1 MGKKSK
7 KKQAKHDAQGG
18 MPMPIGFTSTMPI
31 TMPIAVPSDTTPSD
45 ATPSDIT
52 QAKSTLS
59 ETALPASQP
68 LGSLPPIQ
76 VAGAQASAVPPFSVP
91 PLAAVPPSASPSSS
105 MAGSFPASEP
115 VPSAE
120 QALVQD
126 AQRRL
131 VDLAV
136 EKETLAV
143 RLEDAARQ
151 RAELE
156 ARVAELSTLVA
167 DLRTDRSGSQ
177 DQLAAVISE
186 RDKLQQENRELQD
199 EILRLPV
206 ELEAVSKSRAFRI
219 MKAAPILA
227 IRKPLSTLL
236 IVGAMG
242 ALANLWDFSNI
253 ARSIYLVVGS
263 IVLLVS
269 AIQFLARNDER

>member
-1 MGKKSK
+1 MGKKAK
-7 KKQAKHDAQGG
+7 KKQEKIAAQTGTS
-18 MPMPIGFTSTMPI
+18 MPIGFTSTMPL
-31 TMPIAVPSDTTPSD
+31 AVP
-45 ATPSDIT
+45 T
-52 QAKSTLS
+52 QTVPTQTVPTQTVPTFS
-59 ETALPASQP
+59 EP
-68 LGSLPPIQ
+68 LGPLPTHQ
-76 VAGAQASAVPPFSVP
+76 ATAAQASAVPPFSVS
-91 PLAAVPPSASPSSS
+91 PLAAVPAGNNPNPSMTGPFTTAEPAPSPDQ
-105 MAGSFPASEP
+105 G
-115 VPSAE
+115 
-120 QALVQD
+120 LVQD

-143 RLEDAARQ
+143 RLEDAVRQ
-151 RAELE
+151 RTDLE
-156 ARVAELSTLVA
+156 AKLAELSTLVA
-167 DLRTDRSGSQ
+167 DLRSDRSGSQ
-177 DQLAAVISE
+177 EQLAAITSE
-186 RDKLQQENRELQD
+186 RDKLHQENRELQD

-206 ELEAVSKSRAFRI
+206 ELEAVAKSRAFRI

-242 ALANLWDFSNI
+242 ALANLWEFSNI

>member
-31 TMPIAVPSDTTPSD
+31 AVPIATPSDT
-45 ATPSDIT
+45 TPSDIT

-105 MAGSFPASEP
+105 VAGSFPDSES
-115 VPSAE
+115 VPRAE

-253 ARSIYLVVGS
+253 ARTIYLVVGS

>member
-31 TMPIAVPSDTTPSD
+31 AVPSDT
-45 ATPSDIT
+45 TPSDIT

>member
-7 KKQAKHDAQGG
+7 KKQAKHAAQGTV
-18 MPMPIGFTSTMPI
+18 PMPIGFTSTMPTGFTS
-31 TMPIAVPSDTTPSD
+31 TMPTVIPLDASLSGTSLSD
-45 ATPSDIT
+45 
-52 QAKSTLS
+52 
-59 ETALPASQP
+59 TALPP
-68 LGSLPPIQ
+68 VQ
-76 VAGAQASAVPPFSVP
+76 VPGAQASAVPPFSVP
-91 PLAAVPPSASPSSS
+91 PLAAVPPSTSPSSS
-105 MAGSFPASEP
+105 MAGNFPASDSG
-115 VPSAE
+115 PSAE

-143 RLEDAARQ
+143 RLEDSARQ

-156 ARVAELSTLVA
+156 AKVAELGTLVA
-167 DLRTDRSGSQ
+167 ELRTDRSGSQ
-177 DQLAAVISE
+177 DQLAALTSE
-186 RDKLQQENRELQD
+186 RDKLQQEKRELQD

-219 MKAAPILA
+219 MNAAPILA